1 MTKTNTF
8 GNEHKQNRLL
18 YRELFFK
25 ANDGLK
31 EQLYPLKDQMKCK
44 KCGQCCSLRYSKL
57 SPSAIFDL
65 ALQGDEVSVEYM
77 KLFLPFGVDSDFEYG
92 KDVNVDVNKN
102 NLNSKLKNRNYTELL
117 LAKHDEPLYF
127 YTCRFSKDSENC
139 GKSILCDF
147 PNSIQIIL
155 PESCTFRDWQTV
167 ALEKIKTEIT
177 KDILQK
183 LQNIE
188 TFRQTFEC
196 KKTGCCCKLA
206 SSEFSYE
213 ELKLKASKGD
223 NFATQFTSIFIPYS
237 SIDEIRA
244 LFPEYI
250 DFVNEHLDSDEK
262 VYFYHCPHVTEDNL
276 CSRYE
281 QRPNICKDFP
291 NNPLSILPLS
301 CGYKQWKDEV
311 IVAAMFLHALVE
323 IVEFQK
329 DNIEFALEV

>member
-1 MTKTNTF
+1 MTKSNTF
-8 GNEHKQNRLL
+8 GSEHKQNRLL

-31 EQLYPLKDQMKCK
+31 EQLYPIKDNIVCK
-44 KCGQCCSLRYSKL
+44 KCNQCCEMRYSKL
-57 SPSAIFDL
+57 SPSKIYDL
-65 ALQGDEVSVEYM
+65 ALQNDEISMEYI

-92 KDVNVDVNKN
+92 KDIQVDVDKN
-102 NLNSKLKNRNYTELL
+102 NLAAKLKNINYASLL

-127 YTCRFSKDSENC
+127 YTCRVSKGSELC
-139 GKSILCDF
+139 GKSMLCEF
-147 PNSIQIIL
+147 PNSIEIIL
-155 PESCTFRDWQTV
+155 PESCSFRDWQNK
-167 ALEKIKTEIT
+167 ALEKMNNEIT
-177 KDILQK
+177 KDILCK
-183 LQNIE
+183 LQDIE
-188 TFRQTFEC
+188 NFRQTFKC

-237 SIDEIRA
+237 STEEIRA

-262 VYFYHCPHVTEDNL
+262 VYFYHCPHITVDNL
-276 CSRYE
+276 CSKYE
-281 QRPNICKDFP
+281 QRPKICKDFP

-301 CGYKQWKDEV
+301 CGYKPWKDEV

-329 DNIEFALEV
+329 DNIEFAVEV